1 MINKPGKSE
10 VRSEHHDFCLAH
22 KPALVSS
29 VSGMAPTGSLLHSGF
44 SLDTF
49 RGETRSYLPHGHCI
63 WSSSHPCIT
72 ADNLVSSTGDAI
84 STTDSLSTGENA
96 DGSPSSSRQPRSPTL
111 ADSPCYAV
119 DRLGTLTVVSPASD
133 GRQRVVGQKR
143 VFACRPTLAL
153 EPLEHGGG
161 LVGP

>member
-1 MINKPGKSE
+1 M
-10 VRSEHHDFCLAH
+10 VQ
-22 KPALVSS
+22 
-29 VSGMAPTGSLLHSGF
+29 F
-44 SLDTF
+44 S
-49 RGETRSYLPHGHCI
+49 
-63 WSSSHPCIT
+63 PCVT
-72 ADNLVSSTGDAI
+72 ADNLVSSTSDAI

-96 DGSPSSSRQPRSPTL
+96 DGSPSSSRQPRPPTL
-111 ADSPCYAV
+111 TDSPCYAV

-161 LVGP
+161 LVGALAGGAGAGPAGASPVGRTDRAVDLSHSELWALEQERAGLACSFSFGE